1 MKEISMDFFR
11 DEVRN
16 GFFIPTA
23 VKQAWAAQLQVLDVI
38 ETICR
43 KHDITYF
50 ADWGT
55 ILGTVRHG
63 GYVPWDDDMDIC
75 MKREDYT
82 RFKEAAKTEL
92 PKDFRIHDYE
102 HQEDHWL
109 FLSRVAN
116 SVHINF
122 EPEHMKQFHNFPYIA
137 GIDIFVLDY
146 LYKDEQQEKQRCE
159 EVKHIIAVA
168 DSIIAGEIAQ
178 PVKEANLIQL
188 EEKYHKT
195 FNRKLDNRHMGIEL
209 YRLAEE
215 QMARVPKE
223 ESDRMAQIFPWGL
236 LGNRGQDKKYY
247 EKFVRLP
254 FENTTMP
261 VPADYHRILSG
272 RYHDYFKIHKVW
284 SGHDYPYFEGQRKNL
299 QAVADFKLP
308 EFTFDKAMLRQNT
321 KEMKNPD
328 TMQNIAAETLSNIE
342 KLHNAF
348 LAEISRKTAGAEQAD
363 SVAQLLDMLAQ
374 CQGVAIDL
382 GNFIEQMKGEQHP
395 SAKVCVA
402 ALEKYCEKIF
412 NAYNKLSLINEQPEE
427 NPQIDNGTQAGT
439 AQAVWTDKIQSE
451 SDLYGCEALQQ
462 AFVQMKQTVENE
474 IIHKKLVAFLP
485 DNPKRWKEM
494 QALYDYYRQQENTE
508 VCVIPLPLFAKNLYG
523 EIVAG
528 QDEYDKNDKRGEY
541 PADLNII
548 AWHTVQMQSY
558 EFAAIVIQNPY
569 DAENP
574 YLTVPTA
581 YYAKQL
587 QQYTDCLIYMMP
599 QGVNDFTE
607 NDITDVYGLKYS
619 LMMPGA
625 MYADRILIESPAM
638 KALFV
643 NHLTAFAGED
653 TKEVWTDKVMTI
665 AAFSGESAQTGQ
677 PVQNGQCGQ
686 TPPKKKLLYCIGEN
700 EFYENAEMAINKV
713 KERLNVMTQYPES
726 LKVAVCL
733 YPYDIAA
740 WDICTGQE
748 KDMLVQVLKEYRK
761 NKGIELLTKNV
772 FDINGIDDMTAYYGS
787 PSPLICRFVQQ
798 RKPAMVSEE
807 Q

>member
-1 MKEISMDFFR
+1 MDWAKEAEQMKEISMDFFR

-195 FNRKLDNRHMGIEL
+195 FNRKLDNRHIGIEL

-236 LGNRGQDKKYY
+236 LGNRGQDREYY

-272 RYHDYFKIHKVW
+272 KYHDYFKIHKVW

-308 EFTFDKAMLRQNT
+308 EFTFDKAMLRQNAG
-321 KEMKNPD
+321 KRDNQD
-328 TMQNIAAETLSNIE
+328 TMQNIAAEALSNIE

-374 CQGVAIDL
+374 CQSVAIDL
-382 GNFIEQMKGEQHP
+382 GNFIEQMKGEENL
-395 SAKVCVA
+395 SAKACVA
-402 ALEKYCEKIF
+402 ALEEYCEKIF
-412 NAYNKLSLINEQPEE
+412 NVYNNLSL
-427 NPQIDNGTQAGT
+427 
-439 AQAVWTDKIQSE
+439 AVGREKEDFQK
-451 SDLYGCEALQQ
+451 LCAALNR
-462 AFVQMKQTVENE
+462 AFVQMKQTVESE
-474 IIHKKLVAFLP
+474 IIYKKLVAFLP

-541 PADLNII
+541 PANLNII

-587 QQYTDCLIYMMP
+587 QQYTECLIYMMP

-726 LKVAVCL
+726 LKFAVCL

-761 NKGIELLTKNV
+761 NKGIELLTKNA

-798 RKPAMVSEE
+798 HKPAMVSEE

>member
-1 MKEISMDFFR
+1 MGI
-11 DEVRN
+11 
-16 GFFIPTA
+16 I
-23 VKQAWAAQLQVLDVI
+23 
-38 ETICR
+38 
-43 KHDITYF
+43 
-50 ADWGT
+50 
-55 ILGTVRHG
+55 
-63 GYVPWDDDMDIC
+63 
-75 MKREDYT
+75 
-82 RFKEAAKTEL
+82 
-92 PKDFRIHDYE
+92 FRI
-102 HQEDHWL
+102 
-109 FLSRVAN
+109 LSVT
-116 SVHINF
+116 VLGGIVVIN
-122 EPEHMKQFHNFPYIA
+122 
-137 GIDIFVLDY
+137 
-146 LYKDEQQEKQRCE
+146 R
-159 EVKHIIAVA
+159 IAV
-168 DSIIAGEIAQ
+168 SYTH
-178 PVKEANLIQL
+178 L
-188 EEKYHKT
+188 
-195 FNRKLDNRHMGIEL
+195 IEL

-236 LGNRGQDKKYY
+236 LGNRGQDREYY

-272 RYHDYFKIHKVW
+272 KYHDYFKIHKVW

-308 EFTFDKAMLRQNT
+308 EFTFDKAMLRQNAG
-321 KEMKNPD
+321 KRDNQD
-328 TMQNIAAETLSNIE
+328 TMQNIAAEALSNIE

-374 CQGVAIDL
+374 CQSVAIDL
-382 GNFIEQMKGEQHP
+382 GNFIEQMKGEENL
-395 SAKVCVA
+395 SAKACVA
-402 ALEKYCEKIF
+402 ALEEYCEKIF
-412 NAYNKLSLINEQPEE
+412 NVYNNLSLVLGREKEDFQKLC
-427 NPQIDNGTQAGT
+427 A
-439 AQAVWTDKIQSE
+439 
-451 SDLYGCEALQQ
+451 ALNR
-462 AFVQMKQTVENE
+462 AFVQMKQTVESE
-474 IIHKKLVAFLP
+474 IIYKKLVAFLP

-494 QALYDYYRQQENTE
+494 QALYDYYTQQENTE
-508 VCVIPLPLFAKNLYG
+508 ACVIPLPLFTKNLYG
-523 EIVAG
+523 GIVAG

-574 YLTVPTA
+574 YLTVPPA

-619 LMMPGA
+619 LTMPGA

-653 TKEVWTDKVMTI
+653 TKEVWADKVMTI
-665 AAFSGESAQTGQ
+665 SAFSGESAQTGQ

-798 RKPAMVSEE
+798 HKPAMVSEE

>member
-168 DSIIAGEIAQ
+168 DSIIAGQIAQ

-236 LGNRGQDKKYY
+236 LGNRGQDREYY

-272 RYHDYFKIHKVW
+272 KYHDYFKIHKVW

-321 KEMKNPD
+321 KEMKNSD
-328 TMQNIAAETLSNIE
+328 TMQNIAAEALLNIE

-363 SVAQLLDMLAQ
+363 SVVQLLDMLAQ
-374 CQGVAIDL
+374 CQSVAIDL
-382 GNFIEQMKGEQHP
+382 GNFIEQMKGEENL
-395 SAKVCVA
+395 SAKACVA
-402 ALEKYCEKIF
+402 ALEEYCEKIF
-412 NAYNKLSLINEQPEE
+412 DVYNNLPLAVGREKEDFQKLC
-427 NPQIDNGTQAGT
+427 A
-439 AQAVWTDKIQSE
+439 
-451 SDLYGCEALQQ
+451 ALNQ

-574 YLTVPTA
+574 YLTVPPA

-619 LMMPGA
+619 LTMPGA

-653 TKEVWTDKVMTI
+653 TKEVWADKVMTI
-665 AAFSGESAQTGQ
+665 SAFSGESAQTGQ

>member
-236 LGNRGQDKKYY
+236 LGNRGQDREYY

-272 RYHDYFKIHKVW
+272 KYHDYFKIHKVW

-308 EFTFDKAMLRQNT
+308 EFTFDKAMLRQNAG
-321 KEMKNPD
+321 KRDNQD
-328 TMQNIAAETLSNIE
+328 TMQNIAAEALSNIE

-374 CQGVAIDL
+374 CQSVAIDL
-382 GNFIEQMKGEQHP
+382 GNFIEQMKGEENL
-395 SAKVCVA
+395 SAKACVA
-402 ALEKYCEKIF
+402 ALEEYCEKIF
-412 NAYNKLSLINEQPEE
+412 DVYNNLPLAVGREKEDFQKLC
-427 NPQIDNGTQAGT
+427 A
-439 AQAVWTDKIQSE
+439 
-451 SDLYGCEALQQ
+451 ALNQ

-485 DNPKRWKEM
+485 DIPKRWKEK

-508 VCVIPLPLFAKNLYG
+508 VCVIPLPLFAKSLYG

-574 YLTVPTA
+574 YLTVPPA

-619 LMMPGA
+619 LTMPGA

-653 TKEVWTDKVMTI
+653 TKEVWADKVMTI
-665 AAFSGESAQTGQ
+665 SAFSGESAQTGQ

-772 FDINGIDDMTAYYGS
+772 FDINGIYDMTAYYGS

-798 RKPAMVSEE
+798 HKPAMVSEE

>member
-168 DSIIAGEIAQ
+168 DSIIAGEIVQ

-236 LGNRGQDKKYY
+236 LGNRGQDREYY

-272 RYHDYFKIHKVW
+272 KYHDYFKIHKAW

-299 QAVADFKLP
+299 QVVADFKLP

-321 KEMKNPD
+321 GKRDNQD
-328 TMQNIAAETLSNIE
+328 TMQNIAAEALSNIE

-374 CQGVAIDL
+374 CQSVAIDL
-382 GNFIEQMKGEQHP
+382 GNFIEQMKGEENL
-395 SAKVCVA
+395 SAKACVV
-402 ALEKYCEKIF
+402 ALEEYCEKIF
-412 NAYNKLSLINEQPEE
+412 DVYNNLPLAVEREKEDFQKLC
-427 NPQIDNGTQAGT
+427 A
-439 AQAVWTDKIQSE
+439 
-451 SDLYGCEALQQ
+451 ALNR
-462 AFVQMKQTVENE
+462 AFVQMKQTVESE
-474 IIHKKLVAFLP
+474 IIYKKLVAFLP

-494 QALYDYYRQQENTE
+494 QALYDYYAQQENTE
-508 VCVIPLPLFAKNLYG
+508 ACVIPLPLFAKNLYG

-528 QDEYDKNDKRGEY
+528 QDEYDRNDKRNEY
-541 PADLNII
+541 PAYLNVIP
-548 AWHTVQMQSY
+548 WHTVQLQSY

-574 YLTVPTA
+574 YLTVPPV

-625 MYADRILIESPAM
+625 MYADKILIESGAM
-638 KALFV
+638 KELFV

-653 TKEVWTDKVMTI
+653 TKEVWADKVMTI
-665 AAFSGESAQTGQ
+665 SAFSGESAQTGQ

>member
-168 DSIIAGEIAQ
+168 DSIIAGEIVQ

-236 LGNRGQDKKYY
+236 LGNRGQDREYY

-272 RYHDYFKIHKVW
+272 KYHDYFKIHKAW

-299 QAVADFKLP
+299 QVVADFKLP
-308 EFTFDKAMLRQNT
+308 EFTFDKAMLRQNAG
-321 KEMKNPD
+321 KRDNQD
-328 TMQNIAAETLSNIE
+328 TMQNIAAEALSNIE

-374 CQGVAIDL
+374 CQSVAIDL
-382 GNFIEQMKGEQHP
+382 GNFIEQMKGEENL
-395 SAKVCVA
+395 SAKACVA
-402 ALEKYCEKIF
+402 ALEEYCEKIF
-412 NAYNKLSLINEQPEE
+412 DVYNNLPLAVEREKEDFQKLC
-427 NPQIDNGTQAGT
+427 A
-439 AQAVWTDKIQSE
+439 
-451 SDLYGCEALQQ
+451 ALNR
-462 AFVQMKQTVENE
+462 AFVQMKQTVESE
-474 IIHKKLVAFLP
+474 IIYKKLVAFLP

-494 QALYDYYRQQENTE
+494 QALYDYYAQQENTE
-508 VCVIPLPLFAKNLYG
+508 ACVIPLPLFAKNLYG

-528 QDEYDKNDKRGEY
+528 QDEYDRNDKRNEY
-541 PADLNII
+541 PAYLNVIP
-548 AWHTVQMQSY
+548 WHTVQMQSY

-574 YLTVPTA
+574 YLTVPPV

-653 TKEVWTDKVMTI
+653 TKEVWADKVMTI
-665 AAFSGESAQTGQ
+665 SAFSGESAQTGQ

>member
-1 MKEISMDFFR
+1 
-11 DEVRN
+11 
-16 GFFIPTA
+16 
-23 VKQAWAAQLQVLDVI
+23 
-38 ETICR
+38 
-43 KHDITYF
+43 
-50 ADWGT
+50 
-55 ILGTVRHG
+55 
-63 GYVPWDDDMDIC
+63 
-75 MKREDYT
+75 
-82 RFKEAAKTEL
+82 
-92 PKDFRIHDYE
+92 
-102 HQEDHWL
+102 
-109 FLSRVAN
+109 
-116 SVHINF
+116 
-122 EPEHMKQFHNFPYIA
+122 MKQFHNFPYIA

-188 EEKYHKT
+188 EQKYHKT

-236 LGNRGQDKKYY
+236 LGNRGQDREYY

-272 RYHDYFKIHKVW
+272 KYHDYFKIHKVW

-299 QAVADFKLP
+299 QTVADFKLP
-308 EFTFDKAMLRQNT
+308 EFTFDKAMLRQNAG
-321 KEMKNPD
+321 KRDNQD
-328 TMQNIAAETLSNIE
+328 TMQNIAAEALSNIE

-374 CQGVAIDL
+374 CQSVAIDL
-382 GNFIEQMKGEQHP
+382 GNFIEQMKGEENL
-395 SAKVCVA
+395 SAKACVA
-402 ALEKYCEKIF
+402 ALEEYCEKIF
-412 NAYNKLSLINEQPEE
+412 NVYNNLSL
-427 NPQIDNGTQAGT
+427 
-439 AQAVWTDKIQSE
+439 
-451 SDLYGCEALQQ
+451 ALGREKEDFQKLCAALNW
-462 AFVQMKQTVENE
+462 AFVQMKQTVESE
-474 IIHKKLVAFLP
+474 IIYKKLVAFLP

-494 QALYDYYRQQENTE
+494 QALYDYYTQQENTE
-508 VCVIPLPLFAKNLYG
+508 ACVIPLPLFTKNLYG

-528 QDEYDKNDKRGEY
+528 QDEYDRNDKRNEY
-541 PADLNII
+541 PAYLNVIP
-548 AWHTVQMQSY
+548 WHTVQMQSY

-574 YLTVPTA
+574 YLTVPPV

-653 TKEVWTDKVMTI
+653 TKEVWADKVMTI
-665 AAFSGESAQTGQ
+665 SAFSGESAQTGQ

-748 KDMLVQVLKEYRK
+748 KDMLVQVLKEYRE

>member
-188 EEKYHKT
+188 EEKYHIT

-236 LGNRGQDKKYY
+236 LGNRGQDREYY

-272 RYHDYFKIHKVW
+272 KYHDYFKIHKVW
-284 SGHDYPYFEGQRKNL
+284 SGHDYPYFEEQRKNL

-308 EFTFDKAMLRQNT
+308 EFTFDKAMLRQNAG
-321 KEMKNPD
+321 KRDNQD
-328 TMQNIAAETLSNIE
+328 TMQNIATEALSNIE

-374 CQGVAIDL
+374 CQSVAIDL
-382 GNFIEQMKGEQHP
+382 GNFIEQMKGEENL
-395 SAKVCVA
+395 SAKACVA
-402 ALEKYCEKIF
+402 ALEEYCEKIF
-412 NAYNKLSLINEQPEE
+412 DVYNNLPLAVEREKEDFQKLC
-427 NPQIDNGTQAGT
+427 A
-439 AQAVWTDKIQSE
+439 
-451 SDLYGCEALQQ
+451 ALNQ

-748 KDMLVQVLKEYRK
+748 KDMLVQVLKEYQK

>member
-1 MKEISMDFFR
+1 MDWAKEAEQMKEISMDFFR

-168 DSIIAGEIAQ
+168 DSIIVGEIAQ

-236 LGNRGQDKKYY
+236 LGNRGQDREYY

-272 RYHDYFKIHKVW
+272 KYHDYFKIHKVW

-308 EFTFDKAMLRQNT
+308 EFTFDKAMLRQNAG
-321 KEMKNPD
+321 KRDNQD
-328 TMQNIAAETLSNIE
+328 TMQNIAAEALLNIG

-348 LAEISRKTAGAEQAD
+348 LAEIPWKTAGAEQAD

-374 CQGVAIDL
+374 CQSVVIDL
-382 GNFIEQMKGEQHP
+382 GNFIEQMKGEENL
-395 SAKVCVA
+395 SAKACVA
-402 ALEKYCEKIF
+402 ALEEYCEKIF
-412 NAYNKLSLINEQPEE
+412 DVYNNVSLAVEREKEDFQKLC
-427 NPQIDNGTQAGT
+427 A
-439 AQAVWTDKIQSE
+439 
-451 SDLYGCEALQQ
+451 ALNR

-574 YLTVPTA
+574 YLTVPPA

-607 NDITDVYGLKYS
+607 NDITDIYGLKYS
-619 LMMPGA
+619 LTVPGT
-625 MYADRILIESPAM
+625 MYADKILIESGAM
-638 KALFV
+638 KELFV

-653 TKEVWTDKVMTI
+653 TKEVWDDKVMTI
-665 AAFSGESAQTGQ
+665 SAFSGESAQTGQ

>member
-75 MKREDYT
+75 MKRKDYT

-92 PKDFRIHDYE
+92 PKDFQIHDYE

-188 EEKYHKT
+188 EEKYHIT

-236 LGNRGQDKKYY
+236 LGNRGQDREYY

-272 RYHDYFKIHKVW
+272 KYHDYFKIHKVW

-308 EFTFDKAMLRQNT
+308 EFTFDKAMLRQNAG
-321 KEMKNPD
+321 KRDNQD
-328 TMQNIAAETLSNIE
+328 TMQNIAAEALSNIE

-374 CQGVAIDL
+374 CQSVAIDL
-382 GNFIEQMKGEQHP
+382 GNFIEQMKGEENL
-395 SAKVCVA
+395 SAKACVA
-402 ALEKYCEKIF
+402 ALEEYCEKIF
-412 NAYNKLSLINEQPEE
+412 DVYNNLPLAVGREKEDFQKLC
-427 NPQIDNGTQAGT
+427 A
-439 AQAVWTDKIQSE
+439 
-451 SDLYGCEALQQ
+451 ALNQ

-494 QALYDYYRQQENTE
+494 QALYDYYRQQGNTE

-541 PADLNII
+541 PANLNII

-761 NKGIELLTKNV
+761 NKGIELLTKNA

-798 RKPAMVSEE
+798 HKPAMVSEE

>member
-1 MKEISMDFFR
+1 MDWAKEAEQMKEISMDFFR

-122 EPEHMKQFHNFPYIA
+122 EPEHMKQFHNFPYIV

-236 LGNRGQDKKYY
+236 LGNRGQDREYY

-272 RYHDYFKIHKVW
+272 KYHDYFKIHKVW

-328 TMQNIAAETLSNIE
+328 TMQNIAAEALLNIE

-374 CQGVAIDL
+374 CQSVAIDL
-382 GNFIEQMKGEQHP
+382 GNFIEQMKGEENL
-395 SAKVCVA
+395 SAKACVA
-402 ALEKYCEKIF
+402 ALEEYCEKIF
-412 NAYNKLSLINEQPEE
+412 DVYNNLPLAVGREKEDFQKLC
-427 NPQIDNGTQAGT
+427 A
-439 AQAVWTDKIQSE
+439 
-451 SDLYGCEALQQ
+451 ALNQ
-462 AFVQMKQTVENE
+462 AFVQMKQTVESE
-474 IIHKKLVAFLP
+474 IIYKKLVAFLP

-494 QALYDYYRQQENTE
+494 QALYDYYTQQENTE
-508 VCVIPLPLFAKNLYG
+508 ACVIPLPLFTKNLYG

-528 QDEYDKNDKRGEY
+528 QDEYDRNDKRNEY
-541 PADLNII
+541 PAYLNVIP
-548 AWHTVQMQSY
+548 WHTVQMQSY

-574 YLTVPTA
+574 YLTVPPV

-653 TKEVWTDKVMTI
+653 TKEVWADKVMTI
-665 AAFSGESAQTGQ
+665 SAFSGESAQTGQ

-761 NKGIELLTKNV
+761 NNGIELLTKNV

-798 RKPAMVSEE
+798 HKPAMVSEE

>member
-1 MKEISMDFFR
+1 M
-11 DEVRN
+11 
-16 GFFIPTA
+16 
-23 VKQAWAAQLQVLDVI
+23 
-38 ETICR
+38 
-43 KHDITYF
+43 
-50 ADWGT
+50 
-55 ILGTVRHG
+55 
-63 GYVPWDDDMDIC
+63 
-75 MKREDYT
+75 
-82 RFKEAAKTEL
+82 
-92 PKDFRIHDYE
+92 
-102 HQEDHWL
+102 
-109 FLSRVAN
+109 
-116 SVHINF
+116 
-122 EPEHMKQFHNFPYIA
+122 
-137 GIDIFVLDY
+137 
-146 LYKDEQQEKQRCE
+146 
-159 EVKHIIAVA
+159 
-168 DSIIAGEIAQ
+168 
-178 PVKEANLIQL
+178 
-188 EEKYHKT
+188 
-195 FNRKLDNRHMGIEL
+195 
-209 YRLAEE
+209 
-215 QMARVPKE
+215 
-223 ESDRMAQIFPWGL
+223 
-236 LGNRGQDKKYY
+236 
-247 EKFVRLP
+247 
-254 FENTTMP
+254 
-261 VPADYHRILSG
+261 
-272 RYHDYFKIHKVW
+272 
-284 SGHDYPYFEGQRKNL
+284 
-299 QAVADFKLP
+299 
-308 EFTFDKAMLRQNT
+308 
-321 KEMKNPD
+321 
-328 TMQNIAAETLSNIE
+328 
-342 KLHNAF
+342 
-348 LAEISRKTAGAEQAD
+348 
-363 SVAQLLDMLAQ
+363 
-374 CQGVAIDL
+374 
-382 GNFIEQMKGEQHP
+382 
-395 SAKVCVA
+395 
-402 ALEKYCEKIF
+402 
-412 NAYNKLSLINEQPEE
+412 INEQPEE

-439 AQAVWTDKIQSE
+439 SQAVWTDKIQSE

-574 YLTVPTA
+574 YLTVPPA

-653 TKEVWTDKVMTI
+653 TKEVWADKVMTI

-700 EFYENAEMAINKV
+700 EFYENADMAINKV

-748 KDMLVQVLKEYRK
+748 KDMLVQVLKEYQK

-772 FDINGIDDMTAYYGS
+772 FNINDIDDMTAYYGS

-798 RKPAMVSEE
+798 HKPAMVSEE

>member
-1 MKEISMDFFR
+1 MCIR
-11 DEVRN
+11 DR
-16 GFFIPTA
+16 
-23 VKQAWAAQLQVLDVI
+23 D
-38 ETICR
+38 
-43 KHDITYF
+43 
-50 ADWGT
+50 
-55 ILGTVRHG
+55 
-63 GYVPWDDDMDIC
+63 
-75 MKREDYT
+75 RE
-82 RFKEAAKTEL
+82 
-92 PKDFRIHDYE
+92 
-102 HQEDHWL
+102 
-109 FLSRVAN
+109 
-116 SVHINF
+116 
-122 EPEHMKQFHNFPYIA
+122 
-137 GIDIFVLDY
+137 
-146 LYKDEQQEKQRCE
+146 
-159 EVKHIIAVA
+159 
-168 DSIIAGEIAQ
+168 
-178 PVKEANLIQL
+178 
-188 EEKYHKT
+188 
-195 FNRKLDNRHMGIEL
+195 
-209 YRLAEE
+209 
-215 QMARVPKE
+215 
-223 ESDRMAQIFPWGL
+223 
-236 LGNRGQDKKYY
+236 YY

-272 RYHDYFKIHKVW
+272 KYHDYFKIHKVW

-328 TMQNIAAETLSNIE
+328 TMQNIAAEALLNIA
-342 KLHNAF
+342 KLHKAFMEEMQGKTGSVVAGSEEADDTEQSRSEAWTDNAGQRTGK
-348 LAEISRKTAGAEQAD
+348 LSAD
-363 SVAQLLDMLAQ
+363 STAQLLDILAQ

-402 ALEKYCEKIF
+402 TLEKYCEKIF

-574 YLTVPTA
+574 YLTVPPA

-607 NDITDVYGLKYS
+607 NDITDIYGLKYS
-619 LMMPGA
+619 LTVPGA
-625 MYADRILIESPAM
+625 MYADKILIESGAM
-638 KALFV
+638 KELFV

-653 TKEVWTDKVMTI
+653 TKEVWADKVMTI
-665 AAFSGESAQTGQ
+665 SAFSGESAQTGQ

-713 KERLNVMTQYPES
+713 KERLNVMTQYLEA

-748 KDMLVQVLKEYRK
+748 KDMLVQVLKEYQK
-761 NKGIELLTKNV
+761 NKGIELLMKNV
-772 FDINGIDDMTAYYGS
+772 FDTNGIDDITAYYGS

>member
-1 MKEISMDFFR
+1 MAKVDLKHFRRTVKTDWAKEAEQMKEISMDFFR

-168 DSIIAGEIAQ
+168 DSIIVGEIAQ

-236 LGNRGQDKKYY
+236 LGNRGQDREYY

-272 RYHDYFKIHKVW
+272 KYHDYFKIHKVW

-308 EFTFDKAMLRQNT
+308 EFTFDKAMLRQNAG
-321 KEMKNPD
+321 KRDNQD
-328 TMQNIAAETLSNIE
+328 TMQNIAAEALLNIE

-348 LAEISRKTAGAEQAD
+348 LAEIPWKTAGAEQAD

-374 CQGVAIDL
+374 CQSVVIDL
-382 GNFIEQMKGEQHP
+382 GNFIEQMKGEENL
-395 SAKVCVA
+395 SAKACVA
-402 ALEKYCEKIF
+402 ALEEYCEKIF
-412 NAYNKLSLINEQPEE
+412 DVYNNVSLAVEREKEDFQKLC
-427 NPQIDNGTQAGT
+427 A
-439 AQAVWTDKIQSE
+439 
-451 SDLYGCEALQQ
+451 ALNR

-574 YLTVPTA
+574 YLTVPPA

-599 QGVNDFTE
+599 QG
-607 NDITDVYGLKYS
+607 
-619 LMMPGA
+619 
-625 MYADRILIESPAM
+625 
-638 KALFV
+638 
-643 NHLTAFAGED
+643 
-653 TKEVWTDKVMTI
+653 
-665 AAFSGESAQTGQ
+665 GQ
-677 PVQNGQCGQ
+677 
-686 TPPKKKLLYCIGEN
+686 
-700 EFYENAEMAINKV
+700 
-713 KERLNVMTQYPES
+713 
-726 LKVAVCL
+726 
-733 YPYDIAA
+733 
-740 WDICTGQE
+740 
-748 KDMLVQVLKEYRK
+748 
-761 NKGIELLTKNV
+761 
-772 FDINGIDDMTAYYGS
+772 
-787 PSPLICRFVQQ
+787 
-798 RKPAMVSEE
+798 
-807 Q
+807 